1 MRAVVLQEKGGP
13 EVLRM
18 LEVPDPE
25 PGPEE
30 VLVDIVSTAVNR
42 ADLLQRMGLYPGP
55 PMVHEIPGLEFAG
68 RVVAIGDVHGVGLDE
83 LLGLAGFL
91 KALGVHVQRSDAGAP
106 AGPAPGGK
114 APHAASCPGN

>member
-30 VLVDIVSTAVNR
+30 VLVDVVSTAVNR

-68 RVVAIGDVHGVGLDE
+68 RVAAVGERVSSMLSVISSWASTTVAVTPRNS
-83 LLGLAGFL
+83 
-91 KALGVHVQRSDAGAP
+91 RSTSG
-106 AGPAPGGK
+106 
-114 APHAASCPGN
+114 SQ